1 MNGWKQYPLSSWKQ
15 PTKVMTSWQ
24 QDDDTMQALDD
35 WLQSQQKPLN
45 TFMEH
50 IMQHAGEETHW
61 ALLVVYGKF
70 VMYYNQLIKSGD
82 CTIQE
87 SFAQAL
93 ANIANDPLTQQIVGQ
108 MIGGMMNRKVGL
120 E

>member
-1 MNGWKQYPLSSWKQ
+1 MS
-15 PTKVMTSWQ
+15 SWQ
-24 QDDDTMQALDD
+24 QDDETMQALDD

-45 TFMEH
+45 AFMEN
-50 IMQHAGEETHW
+50 IMQFAGEETHW

-70 VMYYNQLIKSGD
+70 VMEYNLLIDTGD
-82 CTIQE
+82 CSIQE

>member
-1 MNGWKQYPLSSWKQ
+1 
-15 PTKVMTSWQ
+15 MTSWQ

-45 TFMEH
+45 NFMEH

-70 VMYYNQLIKSGD
+70 VMYYNQLINSGD

>member
-1 MNGWKQYPLSSWKQ
+1 
-15 PTKVMTSWQ
+15 MTGWQ
-24 QDDDTMQALDD
+24 QDPDTMQALDD

-45 TFMEH
+45 NFMEH
-50 IMQHAGEETHW
+50 IMQFSGEETHW

-70 VMYYNQLIKSGD
+70 VMTYSHLMDLGD
-82 CTIQE
+82 CSINE
-87 SFAQAL
+87 AFSQAL

>member
-1 MNGWKQYPLSSWKQ
+1 MS
-15 PTKVMTSWQ
+15 SWQ
-24 QDDDTMQALDD
+24 QDDETMQALDD

-50 IMQHAGEETHW
+50 IMAYAGEETHW

-70 VMYYNQLIKSGD
+70 VMFYNQLIDSGD
-82 CTIQE
+82 CSIQE
-87 SFAQAL
+87 AFAQAL